1 MEPIANDVEAFHPG
15 FADLDALAV
24 AAHSRNSA

>member
-1 MEPIANDVEAFHPG
+1 MELIVHDVEAFHPG

-24 AAHSRNSA
+24 AARSRNSA